1 PRERGGAT
9 DAELLGRFRAQ
20 QAQAASAALVRR
32 HGPMV
37 LGVCLRVLRHRQD
50 AEDAFQATFLVLA
63 RRASAIRKQ
72 ESVGSW
78 LYGVAYRL
86 ARKAKSKSAQQ
97 IHRFVLTGQTSN
109 VSSSN
114 VRLRRHND
122 KSKELNPRSEI
133 TWPEVCTPLEEDLA
147 GMPDGWRAPL
157 VLCYLQAHTQD
168 EALQQLGWSKS
179 TFRRRLEAGR
189 SKLCLGLTRRGI
201 TLSAGLWATLLSDPL
216 QALT

>member
-63 RRASAIRKQ
+63 RRASSIRKQ

-78 LYGVAYRL
+78 LHGVAYRTSRE
-86 ARKAKSKSAQQ
+86 ARSAASRRRTRERQ
-97 IHRFVLTGQTSN
+97 
-109 VSSSN
+109 VSSPPEPAVEPTEGPGDLPGVVDAEVS
-114 VRLRRHND
+114 RL
-122 KSKELNPRSEI
+122 
-133 TWPEVCTPLEEDLA
+133 
-147 GMPDGWRAPL
+147 PDRCRAAI
-157 VLCYLQAHTQD
+157 VLCDLEGRPRR
-168 EALQQLGWSKS
+168 EAARQLGIPEGTLSS
-179 TFRRRLEAGR
+179 RLAAGRRLLAAR
-189 SKLCLGLTRRGI
+189 LTRRGV
-201 TLSAGLWATLLSDPL
+201 TLPASALVAGL
-216 QALT
+216 